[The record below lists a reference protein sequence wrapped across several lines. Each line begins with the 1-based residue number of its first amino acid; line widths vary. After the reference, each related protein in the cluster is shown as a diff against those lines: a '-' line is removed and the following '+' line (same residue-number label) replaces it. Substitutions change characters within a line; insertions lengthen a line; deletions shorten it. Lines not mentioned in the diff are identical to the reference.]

1 MIKDVRGDAGNV
13 DVYSFM
19 VGTREGQNG
28 CGVQRLA
35 EGPRLMTGQGLKDAC
50 AEAGPW
56 PDLENRR
63 SGRCRGKLFTIP
75 CGISPRR

>member
-1 MIKDVRGDAGNV
+1 MVKGVRGDAGNV

-35 EGPRLMTGQGLKDAC
+35 EGPRLMTGQGLKDAF
-50 AEAGPW
+50 AEAGP
-56 PDLENRR
+56 
-63 SGRCRGKLFTIP
+63 
-75 CGISPRR
+75 